1 MSTPVG
7 IPLLPLEA
15 GLPAIAKTRDIM
27 PDRALALPARAVVAL
42 VLLTLACGGDD
53 TGPSGPTR
61 TYRMGFSAIPPRP
74 DQAILLQN
82 LELWTQRADAA
93 ILHLSPPFGEL
104 LAGTPAATLVERDQ
118 LPLANYYPGKGL
130 VLAVTID
137 LTNGLDRA
145 AEAPELIALGRSL
158 TEPAVQTVV
167 RAYAVALA
175 QVLNP
180 EWLGLAPET
189 NLIRGTAPPALYAAV
204 LQTANGAAAD
214 LGGPGA
220 SPRLYLS
227 VQVEVAWG
235 ALQGGGGY
243 AGIAQDLVDFPFAEA
258 IGLSSYPYFVYPDPD
273 QIPVEYYAR
282 IRDEAQ
288 AGAGGGGR
296 VDLGVGRE
304 HRLVARGAASLL
316 GAAGRAPVRRQR
328 RPGGAT
334 HLRRSRSLDLSSARL
349 SHPSALRVD
358 RAGGRGPG
366 AEAGARALGQP
377 LRPAALGHTRL
388 HHRDAFRRHAL
399 PLRDRRPP
407 PVISTPVR
415 DPVNLLA
422 ATRHPG
428 GPCSAG

>member
-1 MSTPVG
+1 
-7 IPLLPLEA
+7 
-15 GLPAIAKTRDIM
+15 M
-27 PDRALALPARAVVAL
+27 PDRALALAARAVVAL

-74 DQAILLQN
+74 DQAVLLQN
-82 LELWTQRADAA
+82 LELWTLRADAA

-104 LAGTPAATLVERDQ
+104 LAGTPAVTLVERDH
-118 LPLANYYPGKGL
+118 LPLANYYRGKGL

-145 AEAPELIALGRSL
+145 AEAPELVALGRSL
-158 TEPAVQTVV
+158 TEPAVQTLV

-204 LQTANGAAAD
+204 VQTANGAAAD
-214 LGGPGA
+214 LGGPA
-220 SPRLYLS
+220 ATARLYLS

-243 AGIAQDLVDFPFAEA
+243 AGIAQDLADFPFAEA

-282 IRDEAQ
+282 IRDEAGKPVLVVEGGWTSASVGSIVSSPEEQRAYLVRQ
-288 AGAGGGGR
+288 AA
-296 VDLGVGRE
+296 L
-304 HRLVARGAASLL
+304 LSAASADLVVQL
-316 GAAGRAPVRRQR
+316 TFAD
-328 RPGGAT
+328 
-334 HLRRSRSLDLSSARL
+334 LDLS
-349 SHPSALRVD
+349 
-358 RAGGRGPG
+358 
-366 AEAGARALGQP
+366 
-377 LRPAALGHTRL
+377 T
-388 HHRDAFRRHAL
+388 F
-399 PLRDRRPP
+399 PP
-407 PVISTPVR
+407 PVSPTLPLFASIGLVGPDLEPKPALAPWDSLFALPRV
-415 DPVNLLA
+415 PALA
-422 ATRHPG
+422 ATMHD
-428 GPCSAG
+428 AGTPSR